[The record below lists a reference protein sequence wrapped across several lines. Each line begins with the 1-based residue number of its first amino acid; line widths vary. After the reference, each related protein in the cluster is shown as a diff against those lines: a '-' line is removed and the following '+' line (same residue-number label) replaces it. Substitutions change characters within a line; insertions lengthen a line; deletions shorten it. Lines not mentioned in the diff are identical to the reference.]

1 MDDSNLEFDRQTFDD
16 YWENLDEQQR
26 KDLVLRAPQLP
37 VYLGLLPI
45 LSSVFS
51 THYPLREAGKKSLSD
66 MTFVIRKNIEAP
78 LKNKPLKQAEAEAY
92 QGAALIYRK
101 IFMQMAF
108 SDKSVLINALMDI
121 GSIGAFFAFK
131 AIYLERVSQDV
142 IKNCIKNLNDRL
154 RLIFAD
160 QYLQADPAIRLRFAG
175 LFRYVLTGVKQR
187 EAVTWY
193 YAGLFDRG
201 RDVDPYLNNIDAALR
216 NPLLIEENELLSM
229 EPQDRIA
236 GLKAISMMQSEVPL
250 RIFKKALTQET
261 VKKVRM
267 TVYGLIENSSLGQYP
282 ELFEPVFQRFQ
293 KAKTNEAV
301 SAFRA
306 LVVTGRYPFHK
317 VMEMVRDRYPSII
330 PIIHMEI
337 SNLSRLAF
345 FALQDIAL
353 HKDAYKDEN
362 YDVNLACLFGM
373 IKKRPERVVRILK
386 DNIDI
391 CGSAKTKAE
400 VDRFM
405 VKTQNLLLK
414 ERKSIIAPFKEV
426 QMQMPEKKSV
436 AAFFKF
442 VLKDPVQKKLDD
454 LKQGIIPQDLDLQK
468 AVLRDLD
475 LSGMDFTRSILNLT
489 HAQIIDTLMTGVHV
503 SGGICRG
510 TLFYN
515 VNLDEAVFDLTCFDN
530 AVFVNVSAQ
539 NAKFSQCSFQNA
551 LFFNCN
557 LNGAD
562 MSDGLFIESVIAKV
576 SFNEAKLTCAV
587 FAHARLS
594 GLSFANAWLHM
605 ADFTNAGARF
615 CRFASHAAT
624 DLRTRN
630 LNYNDRE
637 YQLSFNDLPRI
648 DPRLANEINM
658 LIFSEFVHFG
668 QAKFLKQNKLSL
680 LAAFDIFKPEQ
691 ADFFQLLP
699 LLLHENIAMPET
711 SKIPSSTPC
720 GVADYLPSR
729 EAERVGRQYLG
740 GANLIIRRHPDPC
753 ILAIYSM
760 GSVGSVAQTAESDID
775 YWICIDEKRLGLQAT
790 GLLRRK
796 LDALEAMAL
805 ERFKIQVTF
814 FLVDI
819 FKARDND
826 FGGSSQ
832 ESSGSAQAL
841 LLKEEFYRTMIHV
854 AGRLPLWTALPTS
867 ISINYYDLIFDCINR
882 LPGTKRHIDLGDIH
896 AVPRNEY
903 FGASIWQMFKWLKS
917 PFKSVIKMALLEKY
931 INTYGQE
938 PMLCN
943 EYKNEWMN
951 SGTHLKPGQNDSYII
966 LLNTMI
972 QFYMNSGDT
981 RSIKLLLTCFFL
993 KLGIT
998 KQSELDSSVFGL
1010 RRILLERCL
1019 QEWDWPREKVF
1030 DIGRFKTWPYIAI
1043 HRLSLTIEQYMMTR
1057 YTDLKSRFR
1066 DDADLA
1072 ISEQDRMVL
1081 ERKVDIQFQDK
1092 PGKIKKLLL
1101 ISSGDRHFS
1110 RLYIKY
1116 LIPSNKK
1123 YGQWELIH
1131 KPSIQTGMD
1140 EESILTANSVEEI
1153 GAWLIHNYMYT
1164 DQTFLT
1170 MVPNSTEVSH
1180 DSIEKLYRA
1189 MHDFFTPELEK
1200 PISFD
1205 ALRRKPFIKNLFV
1218 SVNFYA
1224 SKHSGSIS
1232 DFTLVY
1238 LNSWEEMFLR
1248 AARLKKPVANLEPVK
1263 KHICTGLGLKQ
1274 LPQNTVF
1281 HVPRRGGGMLSGQ
1294 VCL

>member
-1 MDDSNLEFDRQTFDD
+1 MDDSNPGFDRQTFDG
-16 YWENLDEQQR
+16 YWKTLDEQQR
-26 KDLVLRAPQLP
+26 KDLVLMAPRLP

-51 THYPLREAGKKSLSD
+51 TRYPLREAGKKSLTL
-66 MTFVIRKNIEAP
+66 MTFVIRKNVETP
-78 LKNKPLKQAEAEAY
+78 LENKPLKQAQAEAF

-108 SDKSVLINALMDI
+108 SDKSVLIQALMNV
-121 GSIGAFFAFK
+121 GNIGAFFAFK
-131 AIYLERVSQDV
+131 AVYLERVSPAV
-142 IKNCIKNLNDRL
+142 IKNCIKDLDDRL

-160 QYLQADPAIRLRFAG
+160 QYLQADPAVRLRFAS
-175 LFRYVLTGVKQR
+175 LLRYVLAGVKQR
-187 EAVTWY
+187 QAVIWY

-201 RDVDPYLNNIDAALR
+201 RDVDSYLNNIDASLR
-216 NPLLIEENELLSM
+216 NPLLIEENELLSPD
-229 EPQDRIA
+229 PQDRIA
-236 GLKAISMMQSEVPL
+236 GLKAISMMRSKVPL
-250 RIFKKALTQET
+250 RVFKKELTQEA

-267 TVYGLIENSSLGQYP
+267 AVYGLIENSSFGLYP
-282 ELFEPVFQRFQ
+282 ELFEPVLQRFQ
-293 KAKTNEAV
+293 HAKTNEAV
-301 SAFRA
+301 SAFKA
-306 LVVTGRYPFHK
+306 LVVTGRHPFHK
-317 VMEMVRDRYPSII
+317 VMEMVRDTYPSII

-337 SNLSRLAF
+337 SALSRLSF

-353 HKDAYKDEN
+353 NKDAYQGEN
-362 YDVNLACLFGM
+362 YDVNLACIFGM

-386 DNIDI
+386 ENIDI
-391 CGSAKTKAE
+391 GGSDRIRKE
-400 VDRFM
+400 VDRLM

-414 ERKSIIAPFKEV
+414 ERKSIAAPFKEI
-426 QMQMPEKKSV
+426 QTQMPEKKSMIT
-436 AAFFKF
+436 FFKF
-442 VLKDPVQKKLDD
+442 MFKDSVQKKLDD
-454 LKQGIIPQDLDLQK
+454 LRQRIIPQGLDLRK
-468 AVLRDLD
+468 AVIRDLD
-475 LSGMDFTRSILNLT
+475 LSGMDLTRSVLNLT
-489 HAQIIDTLMTGVHV
+489 HAQIVDTLMTGICV
-503 SGGICRG
+503 SGGICRNA
-510 TLFYN
+510 LFYN
-515 VNLDEAVFDLTCFDN
+515 MNMDEAVFDLTCFDN
-530 AVFVNVSAQ
+530 AVFVNVSAK
-539 NAKFSQCSFQNA
+539 NTKFSQCSFQNA
-551 LFFNCN
+551 SFYNCN
-557 LNGAD
+557 FNGAD
-562 MSDGLFIESVIAKV
+562 MSDGLFIEAIIAKS
-576 SFNEAKLTCAV
+576 SFNETNLTCAV

-605 ADFTNAGARF
+605 ADFTNARARF
-615 CRFASHAAT
+615 CRFASHAAM
-624 DLRTRN
+624 DLRTLD

-648 DPRLANEINM
+648 DPRVANEINM
-658 LIFSEFVHFG
+658 LIFCEFIHFG

-711 SKIPSSTPC
+711 SKVPSSTPC
-720 GVADYLPSR
+720 GVADYLPSK

-740 GANLIIRRHPDPC
+740 GANVLIRRHPDPC
-753 ILAIYSM
+753 ILAVYSM

-775 YWICIDEKRLGLQAT
+775 YWICIDEKRLGRQAT
-790 GLLRRK
+790 DLLRRK
-796 LDALEAMAL
+796 LDALESMAL
-805 ERFKIQVTF
+805 GRFKIQVTF

-832 ESSGSAQAL
+832 ESSGSAQAR

-867 ISINYYDLIFDCINR
+867 ISMNYYNLIYDCINR
-882 LPGTKRHIDLGDIH
+882 LPGTKRYIDLGDIH

-931 INTYGQE
+931 INTYGRE

-951 SGTHLKPGQNDSYII
+951 SGAHLKPGQNDSYII

-972 QFYMNSGDT
+972 QFYMKSGDT

-998 KQSELDSSVFGL
+998 KQSELNSSVFGL

-1019 QEWDWPREKVF
+1019 REWEWTPEKVF
-1030 DIGRFKTWPYIAI
+1030 EIGRFKSWPYTAI
-1043 HRLSLTIEQYMMTR
+1043 HRLSLTMEQYMMTR

-1066 DDADLA
+1066 DDAELA

-1110 RLYIKY
+1110 RLYLRY
-1116 LIPSNKK
+1116 LAPSGKGC
-1123 YGQWELIH
+1123 GQWELIH

-1153 GAWLIHNYMYT
+1153 GAWLIHNHLYT
-1164 DQTFLT
+1164 DHTFLT
-1170 MVPNSTEVSH
+1170 MVPNPTEVSH

-1189 MHDFFTPELEK
+1189 MYDFFIPELEK
-1200 PISFD
+1200 PVSFD
-1205 ALRRKPFIKNLFV
+1205 ALRKNPFITSLFI

-1224 SKHSGSIS
+1224 EKSSGGIS
-1232 DFTLVY
+1232 DFTQIY
-1238 LNSWEEMFLR
+1238 LNSWDEMFLR
-1248 AARLKKPVANLEPVK
+1248 TDRLKMPVANLEPVK

-1274 LPQNTVF
+1274 LPENTVF
-1281 HVPRRGGGMLSGQ
+1281 HVPRRGLQ
-1294 VCL
+1294 

>member
-1 MDDSNLEFDRQTFDD
+1 MDDSNPGFDRQTFDG
-16 YWENLDEQQR
+16 YWKNLDEQQR
-26 KDLVLRAPQLP
+26 KDLVLHAPQLP

-51 THYPLREAGKKSLSD
+51 THYPLREVGKKSLTS
-66 MTFVIRKNIEAP
+66 MTFVIRKNIETP
-78 LKNKPLKQAEAEAY
+78 LENKPLKQAQAEAF

-108 SDKSVLINALMDI
+108 SDKSVLIQALMNI
-121 GSIGAFFAFK
+121 GNVGAFFAFK

-142 IKNCIKNLNDRL
+142 IKNCIKNLDDRL
-154 RLIFAD
+154 RLTFAD
-160 QYLQADPAIRLRFAG
+160 QYLQANPAVRLRFAG
-175 LFRYVLTGVKQR
+175 LFRYVLAGVKQR
-187 EAVTWY
+187 QAVTWY

-201 RDVDPYLNNIDAALR
+201 RDVDPYLNNIDASLR
-216 NPLLIEENELLSM
+216 NPLLIEENELLS
-229 EPQDRIA
+229 PDYQDRIA
-236 GLKAISMMQSEVPL
+236 GLKAISMMRSKVPL
-250 RIFKKALTQET
+250 RVFKKALAQET
-261 VKKVRM
+261 VKKIRM
-267 TVYGLIENSSLGQYP
+267 AVYGLIENSSFGLYP
-282 ELFEPVFQRFQ
+282 ELFEPVLQRLQ
-293 KAKTNEAV
+293 HAKTNEAV
-301 SAFRA
+301 SAFKA
-306 LVVTGRYPFHK
+306 LVVTGRHPFHK
-317 VMEMVRDRYPSII
+317 VMEIVRNTNASII

-337 SNLSRLAF
+337 SALSRLSF

-353 HKDAYKDEN
+353 NKDAYQGEN
-362 YDVNLACLFGM
+362 YDINLACIFGM

-386 DNIDI
+386 ENVGL
-391 CGSAKTKAE
+391 CGSDRIRKE
-400 VDRFM
+400 VDRLM
-405 VKTQNLLLK
+405 VKTQSLLLK
-414 ERKSIIAPFKEV
+414 ERKSIAAPFKDI
-426 QMQMPEKKSV
+426 QTQMPEKKSMV
-436 AAFFKF
+436 TFFKSIF
-442 VLKDPVQKKLDD
+442 KDPVQKKLDD
-454 LKQGIIPQDLDLQK
+454 LKQRIIPQDLDLEK
-468 AVLRDLD
+468 AVIRDLD
-475 LSGMDFTRSILNLT
+475 LSGLDLTRSVLNLT
-489 HAQIIDTLMTGVHV
+489 HAQIVNTLMTGIHV
-503 SGGICRG
+503 SGGICRN

-515 VNLDEAVFDLTCFDN
+515 MNLNGAVFDLTCFDN

-539 NAKFSQCSFQNA
+539 NTKFSQCSFQNA
-551 LFFNCN
+551 SFYNCN
-557 LNGAD
+557 FNGAD
-562 MSDGLFIESVIAKV
+562 MSDALFIEAIMAKS
-576 SFNEAKLTCAV
+576 SFNETNLTCAV

-605 ADFTNAGARF
+605 ADFTNARARF
-615 CRFASHAAT
+615 CRFASHAAM
-624 DLRTRN
+624 DLRTRD

-648 DPRLANEINM
+648 DPRVVNEINM
-658 LIFSEFVHFG
+658 LIFCEFIHFG

-711 SKIPSSTPC
+711 SNVPSSTPC

-729 EAERVGRQYLG
+729 EVERVGRQYLG
-740 GANLIIRRHPDPC
+740 GANVLIRRHPDPC

-775 YWICIDEKRLGLQAT
+775 YWICIDEKRLGGQAID
-790 GLLRRK
+790 LLRRK
-796 LDALEAMAL
+796 FDALEGMAL
-805 ERFKIQVTF
+805 DRFKIQVTF

-832 ESSGSAQAL
+832 ESSGSAQAR

-867 ISINYYDLIFDCINR
+867 ISINYYNLIFDCINR
-882 LPGTKRHIDLGDIH
+882 LPGTKRYIDLGDIH

-931 INTYGQE
+931 INTYGRE

-972 QFYMNSGDT
+972 QFYMKSGDT

-1010 RRILLERCL
+1010 RRILLGRCL
-1019 QEWDWPREKVF
+1019 REWEWTQEKVF
-1030 DIGRFKTWPYIAI
+1030 EIGRFKSWPYAAI
-1043 HRLSLTIEQYMMTR
+1043 HRLSLTIEQYMITR

-1066 DDADLA
+1066 DDAELA

-1110 RLYIKY
+1110 KLYLRY
-1116 LIPSNKK
+1116 LVPSGKR

-1153 GAWLIHNYMYT
+1153 GAWLIHNHLYT
-1164 DQTFLT
+1164 DHTFLT
-1170 MVPNSTEVSH
+1170 MAPNPTEVSH

-1189 MHDFFTPELEK
+1189 MYDFFTPELAK
-1200 PISFD
+1200 SFSFD
-1205 ALRRKPFIKNLFV
+1205 ALKKRSFITSLFI

-1224 SKHSGSIS
+1224 ERPSGRIS
-1232 DFTLVY
+1232 DFTLIY

-1248 AARLKKPVANLEPVK
+1248 TTILKIPVADLEPVK

-1274 LPQNTVF
+1274 LPENTVF
-1281 HVPRRGGGMLSGQ
+1281 HVPRRGASMMI
-1294 VCL
+1294 

>member
-1 MDDSNLEFDRQTFDD
+1 MDDANPGFDRQTFDD
-16 YWENLDEQQR
+16 YWNNLDDQQR
-26 KDLVLRAPQLP
+26 KDLVLQAPQLP

-51 THYPLREAGKKSLSD
+51 THYPLREAGRKSLSA
-66 MTFVIRKNIEAP
+66 MTFVIRKNVETP
-78 LKNKPLKQAEAEAY
+78 LENKPLKQAQAEAF

-108 SDKSVLINALMDI
+108 SDKSVLIHALMNI

-131 AIYLERVSQDV
+131 AVYLERVSQDV
-142 IKNCIKNLNDRL
+142 IKKCIKDLDDRL
-154 RLIFAD
+154 RLVFAD

-175 LFRYVLTGVKQR
+175 LFRYVLASVKQR

-201 RDVDPYLNNIDAALR
+201 RDVDPYLHNIDAALR
-216 NPLLIEENELLSM
+216 NPLLIEENELLSKA
-229 EPQDRIA
+229 PQDRIA
-236 GLKAISMMQSEVPL
+236 GLKAISMMRSKVPL

-267 TVYGLIENSSLGQYP
+267 AVYGLIENSSYGLYP
-282 ELFEPVFQRFQ
+282 DLFELVFNRF
-293 KAKTNEAV
+293 KGAKTNEAL
-301 SAFRA
+301 SLFKA

-317 VMEMVRDRYPSII
+317 VMGMVRDTYPAII
-330 PIIHMEI
+330 PIINMEI
-337 SNLSRLAF
+337 SGLSRLSF

-353 HKDAYKDEN
+353 NKDAYREEN
-362 YDVNLACLFGM
+362 YDVNLACIFGM
-373 IKKRPERVVRILK
+373 IKKRPERVVRVLK
-386 DNIDI
+386 ENIEI
-391 CGSAKTKAE
+391 CGSNQVKKE
-400 VDRFM
+400 VDRLM
-405 VKTQNLLLK
+405 VKTQDLLLK
-414 ERKSIIAPFKEV
+414 ERKSIAAPFKKFQTHV
-426 QMQMPEKKSV
+426 PEKKSMV
-436 AAFFKF
+436 SF
-442 VLKDPVQKKLDD
+442 LKSILRDPVQKKLDD
-454 LKQGIIPQDLDLQK
+454 LNQGVVPQDLDLRT
-468 AVLRDLD
+468 AVLRDQNF
-475 LSGMDFTRSILNLT
+475 SGMDLTRSVLNLSD
-489 HAQIIDTLMTGVHV
+489 AQIIDTLMTGIHV
-503 SGGICRG
+503 VNGVCRS

-515 VNLDEAVFDLTCFDN
+515 MNLDGAVFDQTCFDD
-530 AVFVNVSAQ
+530 AVFVNVSAK
-539 NAKFSQCSFQNA
+539 NAIFNQCSFQKA
-551 LFFNCN
+551 SFYNCD
-557 LNGAD
+557 LNG
-562 MSDGLFIESVIAKV
+562 SDLTDALFIEAVIAKS
-576 SFNEAKLTCAV
+576 SFNETNLTCAV

-605 ADFTNAGARF
+605 ADFNNARARF
-615 CRFASHAAT
+615 CRFASHAAM
-624 DLRTRN
+624 DLRTRD
-630 LNYNDRE
+630 LDYNARE
-637 YQLSFNDLPRI
+637 YQLSFIDLPRI
-648 DPRLANEINM
+648 DPRVVNEINM
-658 LIFSEFVHFG
+658 LIFCEFVHYG
-668 QAKFLKQNKLSL
+668 QSKFLKQNKLSL
-680 LAAFDIFKPEQ
+680 LAAFDVFKPEQ

-711 SKIPSSTPC
+711 SKVPSSTPC

-740 GANLIIRRHPDPC
+740 SANVLIRRHPDPC

-775 YWICIDEKRLGLQAT
+775 YWVCIDEKRMGRQGAD
-790 GLLRRK
+790 LLRKK
-796 LDALEAMAL
+796 LDALERMAL
-805 ERFKIQVTF
+805 ERFRIQVTF

-832 ESSGSAQAL
+832 ESSGSAQAR

-867 ISINYYDLIFDCINR
+867 ISTNYYDLIFDCINR

-931 INTYGQE
+931 INTYGRE

-998 KQSELDSSVFGL
+998 KQSELDLSVFGL

-1019 QEWDWPREKVF
+1019 LEWGWTQEKVF
-1030 DIGRFKTWPYIAI
+1030 EIGRFKSWPYTAI

-1057 YTDLKSRFR
+1057 YTALKTRFQN
-1066 DDADLA
+1066 DEALA
-1072 ISEQDRMVL
+1072 ISDQDRMVL

-1110 RLYIKY
+1110 KLYLRY
-1116 LIPSNKK
+1116 LLPASGKG
-1123 YGQWELIH
+1123 YGKWELIH
-1131 KPSIQTGMD
+1131 KPAIQTGMD

-1153 GAWLIHNYMYT
+1153 GAWLIHNHLYT
-1164 DQTFLT
+1164 DHTFLT
-1170 MVPNSTEVSH
+1170 MAPNPTEVSH
-1180 DSIEKLYRA
+1180 DSIEKLCRA
-1189 MHDFFTPELEK
+1189 MHDFFTPELAK
-1200 PISFD
+1200 PVSFD
-1205 ALRRKPFIKNLFV
+1205 ALRARPFVASLFV
-1218 SVNFYA
+1218 SLNFYA
-1224 SKHSGSIS
+1224 ERPGGKIS
-1232 DFTLVY
+1232 DFTLIY
-1238 LNSWEEMFLR
+1238 LNSWDEMFLHT
-1248 AARLKKPVANLEPVK
+1248 ARLKTPANIDPVK
-1263 KHICTGLGLKQ
+1263 KYICKELGLKQ
-1274 LPQNTVF
+1274 LPENTVF
-1281 HVPRRGGGMLSGQ
+1281 HLPRRGIQ
-1294 VCL
+1294 

>member
-1 MDDSNLEFDRQTFDD
+1 MDDSNPGFDRQTFDD
-16 YWENLDEQQR
+16 YWKNLDEQQR
-26 KDLVLRAPQLP
+26 KDLVLRAPKFS

-51 THYPLREAGKKSLSD
+51 THYPLREAAKKSLIE
-66 MTFVIRKNIEAP
+66 MTFIIRKNVETP
-78 LKNKPLKQAEAEAY
+78 LENKSAKQAEAEAF

-108 SDKSVLINALMDI
+108 SDKIALIQALMNI
-121 GSIGAFFAFK
+121 GNVGAFFAFK
-131 AIYLERVSQDV
+131 AVYLERVSQDV
-142 IKNCIKNLNDRL
+142 IKNCVKNLDDRL

-160 QYLQADPAIRLRFAG
+160 QYLQAGPAIRLRFAG
-175 LFRYVLTGVKQR
+175 LFRYVLAGVKQR
-187 EAVTWY
+187 QAVTWY

-201 RDVDPYLNNIDAALR
+201 RDVDPYLHNIDASLR
-216 NPLLIEENELLSM
+216 NPSLIEENELLSQK
-229 EPQDRIA
+229 PQDRIA
-236 GLKAISMMQSEVPL
+236 GLKAISMMRSKVPL

-267 TVYGLIENSSLGQYP
+267 AVYGLIENSSFGQYP
-282 ELFEPVFQRFQ
+282 ELFEPVLQRFQ
-293 KAKTNEAV
+293 NAKTNEAV

-317 VMEMVRDRYPSII
+317 VMEMVRDTYPSII

-337 SNLSRLAF
+337 SALSRLAF

-353 HKDAYKDEN
+353 HKDAYQGAN
-362 YDVNLACLFGM
+362 YDVNLACIFGM

-386 DNIDI
+386 ENIDI
-391 CGSAKTKAE
+391 CGSDRTRKE
-400 VDRFM
+400 VDRLM
-405 VKTQNLLLK
+405 AKTQNLLLK
-414 ERKSIIAPFKEV
+414 ERKSIAAPFKKLQTE
-426 QMQMPEKKSV
+426 MPEKKSV

-454 LKQGIIPQDLDLQK
+454 LKQRIVPQDLGLQK
-468 AVLRDLD
+468 AVIRDLD

-489 HAQIIDTLMTGVHV
+489 QSQIIDTSMAGVHV
-503 SGGICRG
+503 SGAICRN

-515 VNLDEAVFDLTCFDN
+515 MNLDEAVFDLTCFDD
-530 AVFVNVSAQ
+530 AVFVNVSGQ

-551 LFFNCN
+551 SFYNCN

-562 MSDGLFIESVIAKV
+562 MSDGLFVEAVIAKS
-576 SFNEAKLTCAV
+576 SFSEADLTCAV

-594 GLSFANAWLHM
+594 GLSFANTWLHM
-605 ADFTNAGARF
+605 ADFTNARARF
-615 CRFASHAAT
+615 CRFASHAAM
-624 DLRTRN
+624 DLRTRD
-630 LNYNDRE
+630 LNYNARG

-648 DPRLANEINM
+648 DPRVANEINM
-658 LIFSEFVHFG
+658 LIFCEFIHYG

-729 EAERVGRQYLG
+729 ETERVGRRYLG
-740 GANLIIRRHPDPC
+740 GANVIVRRHPEPC

-775 YWICIDEKRLGLQAT
+775 YWVCIDEKRLGRQAT
-790 GLLRRK
+790 DLLRRK
-796 LDALEAMAL
+796 FDALERMAL

-832 ESSGSAQAL
+832 ESSGSAQAR

-867 ISINYYDLIFDCINR
+867 ISINYYNLIFDCINR
-882 LPGTKRHIDLGDIH
+882 LPGTKRYIDLGDIH

-931 INTYGQE
+931 INTYGRE

-951 SGTHLKPGQNDSYII
+951 SGAHLKPGQNDSYII

-998 KQSELDSSVFGL
+998 KQSELDFSVFGL

-1019 QEWDWPREKVF
+1019 GEWGWTQEKVF
-1030 DIGRFKTWPYIAI
+1030 EIGRFRSWPYTAI
-1043 HRLSLTIEQYMMTR
+1043 HRLSLTIEQYMITR

-1066 DDADLA
+1066 DDSELA

-1110 RLYIKY
+1110 RLYLRY
-1116 LIPSNKK
+1116 LAPSGKK
-1123 YGQWELIH
+1123 YGPWELIH

-1153 GAWLIHNYMYT
+1153 GAWLIHNHLYT
-1164 DQTFLT
+1164 DHTFLT
-1170 MVPNSTEVSH
+1170 MAPNPTEVSH
-1180 DSIEKLYRA
+1180 DSIEKLYRG
-1189 MHDFFTPELEK
+1189 MHDFFTPELAK
-1200 PISFD
+1200 AVSFD
-1205 ALRRKPFIKNLFV
+1205 ALREKPFITRLFV

-1224 SKHSGSIS
+1224 ERPSGRIS

-1248 AARLKKPVANLEPVK
+1248 AARLKTPVADIEPVK
-1263 KHICTGLGLKQ
+1263 KYICKELGLKQ
-1274 LPQNTVF
+1274 LPDNTVF
-1281 HVPRRGGGMLSGQ
+1281 HVPRRGLQ
-1294 VCL
+1294 

>member
-1 MDDSNLEFDRQTFDD
+1 MDDFNPGFNHHTFND
-16 YWENLDEQQR
+16 YWKTLDEQQR
-26 KDLVLRAPQLP
+26 KELVLQAPQLP

-51 THYPLREAGKKSLSD
+51 THYLLREAGRKSLQLI
-66 MTFVIRKNIEAP
+66 TFAIRENIETP
-78 LKNKPLKQAEAEAY
+78 PENKSLRQAQADAF

-101 IFMQMAF
+101 IFAQMSF
-108 SDKSVLINALMDI
+108 SDKSLLIQALMNI

-142 IKNCIKNLNDRL
+142 IKKCINDLDDRL

-160 QYLQADPAIRLRFAG
+160 QYLQADPAIRLRFAT
-175 LFRYVLTGVKQR
+175 LFRYVLAGIKHR

-193 YAGLFDRG
+193 YADLFDRG
-201 RDVDPYLNNIDAALR
+201 RDVDPYLNNIEAALR
-216 NPLLIEENELLSM
+216 DPALIEDNELLSLD
-229 EPQDRIA
+229 PQDRIT
-236 GLKAISMMQSEVPL
+236 GLKAMSMMRSRLPL
-250 RIFKKALTQET
+250 RVFKKALTQQT
-261 VKKVRM
+261 VKKVRLA
-267 TVYGLIENSSLGQYP
+267 VYLLIENSSFGLYP

-293 KAKTNEAV
+293 NAKTSEAV
-301 SAFRA
+301 SAFKA
-306 LVVTGRYPFHK
+306 LVVTGRHPFHK
-317 VMEMVRDRYPSII
+317 IMAMVRDTYPSII

-337 SNLSRLAF
+337 SELSRLSF

-353 HKDAYKDEN
+353 NKGAYHGEN
-362 YDVNLACLFGM
+362 YDVNLACIFGM

-386 DNIDI
+386 ENIEL
-391 CGSAKTKAE
+391 CGSDRIRKE
-400 VDRFM
+400 VDRLM
-405 VKTQNLLLK
+405 VKTQSLLLK
-414 ERKSIIAPFKEV
+414 ERKSITAPFKDI
-426 QMQMPEKKSV
+426 QMEMPEKKSMV
-436 AAFFKF
+436 AFFKSI
-442 VLKDPVQKKLDD
+442 LKDSVQKKLDD
-454 LKQGIIPQDLDLQK
+454 LKQGIIPRDLNVQK
-468 AVLRDLD
+468 AVIRDLD
-475 LSGMDFTRSILNLT
+475 LSGMDLTQSILNLT
-489 HAQIIDTLMTGVHV
+489 RAQIVNTLLTGIHV
-503 SGGICRG
+503 SGGVCRN

-515 VNLDEAVFDLTCFDN
+515 VNLDETVFDMTCFDN

-539 NAKFSQCSFQNA
+539 NTKFNQCSFQNA
-551 LFFNCN
+551 SFYNCN

-562 MSDGLFIESVIAKV
+562 MSDALFIKAVISKS
-576 SFNEAKLTCAV
+576 SFNETNLTCAV

-594 GLSFANAWLHM
+594 GISFANACLHM
-605 ADFTNAGARF
+605 ADFTNTRARF
-615 CRFASHAAT
+615 CRFASHSAM
-624 DLRTRN
+624 DMRVQD

-648 DPRLANEINM
+648 DPRVANEINI
-658 LIFSEFVHFG
+658 LIFCEFIHFG
-668 QAKFLKQNKLSL
+668 QTKFLKQNKLSL

-691 ADFFQLLP
+691 ANFFQLLP
-699 LLLHENIAMPET
+699 LLIHENIAMPET
-711 SKIPSSTPC
+711 AKILSSTPC

-729 EAERVGRQYLG
+729 ETERIGRHYLG
-740 GANLIIRRHPDPC
+740 SADVIVRRHSNPS
-753 ILAIYSM
+753 ILAVYSM
-760 GSVGSVAQTAESDID
+760 GSIGSVAQTAESDID
-775 YWICIDEKRLGLQAT
+775 YWVCIDEKRLGRQAT
-790 GLLRRK
+790 DLLRQK
-796 LDALEAMAL
+796 LDVLESMAL

-819 FKARDND
+819 YKARDND

-867 ISINYYDLIFDCINR
+867 ISIHYYNPIHDCINR
-882 LPGTKRHIDLGDIH
+882 LPGTKRYIDLGDIH

-931 INTYGQE
+931 INTYDRE

-972 QFYMNSGDT
+972 QFYMKSEDR

-998 KQSELDSSVFGL
+998 KQSELDLSVFGL

-1019 QEWDWPREKVF
+1019 REWGWTQEKVF
-1030 DIGRFKTWPYIAI
+1030 EIGRFRSWPYAAI

-1057 YTDLKSRFR
+1057 YSDLKSRFR
-1066 DDADLA
+1066 DGSGAA
-1072 ISEQDRMVL
+1072 ISEQDRRVL

-1110 RLYIKY
+1110 RLYLRY
-1116 LIPSNKK
+1116 LAASGKR
-1123 YGQWELIH
+1123 YGQWQLIH
-1131 KPSIQTGMD
+1131 KPSIQAQMD

-1153 GAWLIHNYMYT
+1153 GAWLIHNHLYT
-1164 DQTFLT
+1164 DHTFLG
-1170 MVPNSTEVSH
+1170 MMPNSTEVSH
-1180 DSIEKLYRA
+1180 DSIEKLYKK
-1189 MHDFFTPELEK
+1189 MHDFFTPELAK
-1200 PISFD
+1200 PVSFD
-1205 ALRRKPFIKNLFV
+1205 ALSQRPFITSLFV

-1224 SKHSGSIS
+1224 QRPSGRIS
-1232 DFTLVY
+1232 DFTMVY
-1238 LNSWEEMFLR
+1238 LNSWEEMFFR
-1248 AARLKKPVANLEPVK
+1248 TTRLKIPVADLEPVK
-1263 KHICTGLGLKQ
+1263 KQICTWLGLNQ
-1274 LPQNTVF
+1274 LPVKTVF
-1281 HVPRRGGGMLSGQ
+1281 HVPRRGSSILA
-1294 VCL
+1294 